1 MKWVLVVVGS
11 IAVLVAVVAVIGAL
25 LPKAH
30 RASRW
35 VVLKKTPRE
44 VYAVISDTANA
55 PGWRHD
61 LQKVEVLPPVHGL
74 KCFRETGAHG
84 AITYEVIEDRPG
96 ELFVSKIADENLP
109 FGGQWTFEFA
119 SAGAGTRLRLTEE
132 GEVRNVIF
140 RFVAR
145 YIFGHAASIE
155 GYLRNLGKKLGEP
168 DEPQA

>member
-1 MKWVLVVVGS
+1 MKWILVVVGS

-61 LQKVEVLPPVHGL
+61 LQKVEDLPPVHGL

-84 AITYEVIEDRPG
+84 VITYVVLEDRPG

-119 SAGAGTRLRLTEE
+119 PAGAGTRLRLTEE

-145 YIFGHAASIE
+145 HIFGHAASIE
-155 GYLRNLGKKLGEP
+155 GYLRDLGKKLGEP
-168 DEPQA
+168 VEPHA